1 MSKERFE
8 EALAE
13 AARVRAR
20 VQAELDV
27 LVGLPLSIARLMGS
41 LRGFHFGAV
50 RPLERGTGGEYALH
64 VSCPWRLDHVSGPLT
79 GYSDLWTP
87 ADPRD
92 AGPAWE
98 WEEGETFQERQ
109 LGRVLRGFDPAT
121 GSLVNPDP
129 DRLTVRRVEV
139 GDYGEATLYLE
150 GGYRLVLFPAGAAAA
165 EAWRLFR
172 PHEDS
177 RPHFVVE
184 GDGRAGEEG

>member
-1 MSKERFE
+1 MSKESFQQ
-8 EALAE
+8 ALTD
-13 AARVRAR
+13 AARTRAR
-20 VQAELDV
+20 IQAELNR

-41 LRGFHFGAV
+41 MRGFHFGAV

-79 GYSDLWTP
+79 GSDDLWRP

-92 AGPAWE
+92 AGPDWD

-121 GSLVNPDP
+121 GSLVNTDP
-129 DRLTVRRVEV
+129 DRLRVKRVEV
-139 GDYGEATLYLE
+139 GDYGEAALYLE
-150 GGYRLVLFPAGAAAA
+150 GGYRLVLFPAGAAA

-172 PHEDS
+172 PHGDR

-184 GDGRAGEEG
+184 GDGRAGEEA